1 MTILINFI
9 SQYNRNFSVTMQR
22 QVEFYI
28 KKYIQTTLFYRKKNK
43 TKKKQKQVHTDN
55 ALHIMERS
63 TPAGLYL
70 LKVNSGNT
78 RTISEIC
85 SELTIKTQE
94 RY

>member
-1 MTILINFI
+1 
-9 SQYNRNFSVTMQR
+9 MQR
-22 QVEFYI
+22 QVESYK
-28 KKYIQTTLFYRKKNK
+28 KKYSNDTFLSHKKQN
-43 TKKKQKQVHTDN
+43 KKKQKQVHTDN

-94 RY
+94 RH

>member
-1 MTILINFI
+1 
-9 SQYNRNFSVTMQR
+9 MQR
-22 QVEFYI
+22 QVESY
-28 KKYIQTTLFYRKKNK
+28 KKNIQTTLFYSKKK
-43 TKKKQKQVHTDN
+43 TKQKKKQKQVHTDN

-94 RY
+94 RH

>member
-1 MTILINFI
+1 
-9 SQYNRNFSVTMQR
+9 MQR
-22 QVEFYI
+22 QVESY
-28 KKYIQTTLFYRKKNK
+28 KKNIQTTLFYSKKKNK

-85 SELTIKTQE
+85 SELTITTQE
-94 RY
+94 RH